1 MSRPVTVYAEMT
13 PNPSTMK
20 FVSDI
25 MLIEQGSV
33 AEFLSLSDC
42 KGYSSFAEALFSFPF
57 VTGVFI
63 ANNFVTVYKNDAI
76 EWGDV
81 VTELR
86 EFIRTWLIEH
96 EIIVEKVPE
105 TLIQEVNPSSVEKES
120 VKIEP
125 PVINSETDQKIVDLI
140 NEYVQ
145 PAVEQDGGAI
155 HFQSFDEGS
164 GKVTVILKGS
174 CSGCPSSTATLKGGV
189 ETLLKTHV
197 PEVNE
202 VIALNG

>member
-1 MSRPVTVYAEMT
+1 MSRPVTIYAEMT

-20 FVSDI
+20 FVADI

-33 AEFLSLSDC
+33 AEFLSTSDC
-42 KGYSSFAEALFSFPF
+42 KGHSSFAEALFNFPF

-76 EWGDV
+76 EWGDI

-86 EFIRTWLIEH
+86 EYIRTWLMEH
-96 EIIVEKVPE
+96 EVLVEKLPE
-105 TLIQEVNPSSVEKES
+105 TKIHDVANPESEKISVSS
-120 VKIEP
+120 
-125 PVINSETDQKIVDLI
+125 PVINTEMDQKIVDLI

-155 HFQSFDEGS
+155 HFQSFDEES

>member
-1 MSRPVTVYAEMT
+1 MSRPVTIYAEMT

-20 FVSDI
+20 FVADI
-25 MLIEQGSV
+25 MLIEQGAV
-33 AEFLSLSDC
+33 AEFLSISDC
-42 KGYSSFAEALFSFPF
+42 KGHSTFAEALFNFPF

-76 EWGDV
+76 EWGDI

-86 EFIRTWLIEH
+86 EYIRTWLMEH
-96 EIIVEKVPE
+96 EVLVEKLPE
-105 TLIQEVNPSSVEKES
+105 TKIHDVANPES
-120 VKIEP
+120 KKIAVSA
-125 PVINSETDQKIVDLI
+125 PVINTEMDQKIVDLI

-155 HFQSFDEGS
+155 HFQSFDEES